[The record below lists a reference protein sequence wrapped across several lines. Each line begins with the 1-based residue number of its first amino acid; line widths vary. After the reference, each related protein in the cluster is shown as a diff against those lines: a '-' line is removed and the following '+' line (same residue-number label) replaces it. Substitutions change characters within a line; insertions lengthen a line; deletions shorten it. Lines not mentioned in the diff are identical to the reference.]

1 MATLKMLT
9 STYLNVTRL
18 NSTPCIS
25 EISIQMTTSTVSQAV
40 NFWKILVL
48 NDEHT
53 ERKYVFYF
61 LIGWGECRCM
71 LGRGTQV
78 HAG

>member
-1 MATLKMLT
+1 V
-9 STYLNVTRL
+9 SFH
-18 NSTPCIS
+18 
-25 EISIQMTTSTVSQAV
+25 SQAV

-61 LIGWGECRCM
+61 LIGWGEYHMQYKHRCM
-71 LGRGTQV
+71 LGEETMCILGRVCLIGSTNYIKV
-78 HAG
+78 LMIKI